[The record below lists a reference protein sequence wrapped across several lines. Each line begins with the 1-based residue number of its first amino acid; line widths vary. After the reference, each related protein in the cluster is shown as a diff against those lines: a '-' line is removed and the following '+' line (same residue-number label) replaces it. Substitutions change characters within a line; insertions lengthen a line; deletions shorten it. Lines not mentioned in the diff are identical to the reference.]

1 MTSFPVWVDPKFEN
15 VHLLLSFLHAQF
27 FETLSTCKL
36 FLRIDA
42 CGSWPVLRGIRW
54 KLILASHH
62 SFPLVTALSFEKRQ
76 ASLGG
81 FPCGSDGKESASCVG
96 DPGSIPGWGRSPG
109 GGHGNPLL
117 YSCLENPMDREAW
130 LATVHGV
137 AWSQIW
143 LSDYHYTQASLTHY
157 FSLFLLI
164 PFLLQLNIFW
174 RTGGSCNLFSL

>member
-81 FPCGSDGKESASCVG
+81 FPCGSDGKETACNAPRF
-96 DPGSIPGWGRSPG
+96 DPWVRKIPWRREWLFTPIFLPGELHGQRSY
-109 GGHGNPLL
+109 LL
-117 YSCLENPMDREAW
+117 SSY
-130 LATVHGV
+130 
-137 AWSQIW
+137 
-143 LSDYHYTQASLTHY
+143 
-157 FSLFLLI
+157 SLFWAWCYESKED
-164 PFLLQLNIFW
+164 Q
-174 RTGGSCNLFSL
+174 

>member
-1 MTSFPVWVDPKFEN
+1 MGKANSLGRERRHITIQRDPHFLIWLNVCVPPKFIGAFQM
-15 VHLLLSFLHAQF
+15 VVVVKDLLVSA
-27 FETLSTCKL
+27 
-36 FLRIDA
+36 RDA
-42 CGSWPVLRGIRW
+42 RVM
-54 KLILASHH
+54 
-62 SFPLVTALSFEKRQ
+62 
-76 ASLGG
+76 
-81 FPCGSDGKESASCVG
+81 
-96 DPGSIPGWGRSPG
+96 GSIPGSGRSSWVG
-109 GGHGNPLL
+109 SGNPLP